1 MSSEDVHEATTSVSL
16 LSRLQKDDNDAW
28 VVFVDRYGS
37 RLNQWCL
44 HRGLQPADSEDVT
57 QNVLVKLARNMKT
70 FQYDPKLTFRGWLR
84 RVTENAVIDFQ
95 RERRARHEVSQLAEV
110 RDLFDTKEDRDDL
123 LTRLGEAFD
132 LEILEHAMDRV
143 RRRVEPQRWQAW
155 KMTAQDLKPGREVAD
170 ALQMPIASV
179 YTARFQVQKLIS
191 EEVQTLETAQQ
202 DKGM

>member
-1 MSSEDVHEATTSVSL
+1 MSPEDAHEGTTSVSL
-16 LSRLQKDDNDAW
+16 LSRLQKDEDDAW

-44 HRGLQPADSEDVT
+44 MRGLQPADSEDVT
-57 QNVLVKLARNMKT
+57 QNVLVKLARNMKS

-95 RERRARHEVSQLAEV
+95 REQRARHEVSQLAEA
-110 RDLFDTKEDRDDL
+110 RDLFESNEERDDL

-155 KMTAQDLKPGREVAD
+155 KMTAQDLKPGREVAEE
-170 ALQMPIASV
+170 LQMPIATV
-179 YTARFQVQKLIS
+179 YAARYQVQKLIS
-191 EEVQTLETAQQ
+191 EEVQALETVQQ
-202 DKGM
+202 AKGM